1 MHLDAVDLKEFYF
14 GTGLGRLTARVLT
27 SRVGEIWPT
36 TAGCTVVGFG
46 FAAPLLKG
54 IRQQALRTVNLM
66 PAQQGAIPWPA
77 RDPNSSVLA
86 LEASWPL
93 PTEISERILFLHGLE
108 TSENPSG
115 LLKECW
121 RVLAPEGRAL
131 FVVPHRA
138 GLWARRDATPFGF
151 GRPYSAGQLDKQ
163 LTQHRFEPVGHT
175 AALFF
180 PPSEKKFL
188 AGASGAWERFGRR
201 MPMGLAGGV
210 LLVEAVKRVAQP
222 HRPAL
227 AEKVSSSLKALEEI
241 TVPGARPVSGRNR
254 T

>member
-1 MHLDAVDLKEFYF
+1 MHLDVVDLKKFYF
-14 GTGLGRLTARVLT
+14 GTALGRLSTTVLS
-27 SRVGEIWPT
+27 SRVAEIWPT

-46 FAAPLLKG
+46 FAAPLLRD

-66 PAQQGAIPWPA
+66 PARQGATPWPIKGA
-77 RDPNSSVLA
+77 NTSVLTA
-86 LEASWPL
+86 DASWPL
-93 PTEISERILFLHGLE
+93 PTEASERILFLHGLE

-121 RVLAPEGRAL
+121 RVLAPEGRVL

-163 LTQHRFEPVGHT
+163 LMQHRFEPIHHA

-180 PPSEKKFL
+180 PPSERKFL
-188 AGASGAWERFGRR
+188 AGASGAWEKFGRR

-210 LLVEAVKRVAQP
+210 LLVEAVKRVVQP

-227 AEKVSSSLKALEEI
+227 AEKVSKSLKALEEI
-241 TVPGARPVSGRNR
+241 TVPGARPVSGRR
-254 T
+254 QA